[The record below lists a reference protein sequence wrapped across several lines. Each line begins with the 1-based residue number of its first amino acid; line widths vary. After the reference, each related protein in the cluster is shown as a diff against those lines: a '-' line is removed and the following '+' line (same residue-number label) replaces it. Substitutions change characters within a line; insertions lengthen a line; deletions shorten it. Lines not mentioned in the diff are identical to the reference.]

1 MQTAEIHTRLMKK
14 YSNLIHKM
22 TTPLCVC
29 ILGVGLSFIAS
40 ACDSS
45 DCPLN
50 NTVMQKCGFYNTDG
64 TIMTVNDTLT
74 VTVRDSVILNRLT
87 GGSNIMLPMSYNE
100 PADTLVFL
108 FKPVD
113 AVAAVADTVVVS
125 KTNTPHFVSLDCA
138 RSMFHTI
145 TGVSC
150 SKRTPDAVYNYAIG
164 KVVVTNAEV
173 NYDEQENLQIFFNV
187 YR

>member
-64 TIMTVNDTLT
+64 TILT
-74 VTVRDSVILNRLT
+74 VKTILLR
-87 GGSNIMLPMSYNE
+87 
-100 PADTLVFL
+100 
-108 FKPVD
+108 
-113 AVAAVADTVVVS
+113 
-125 KTNTPHFVSLDCA
+125 
-138 RSMFHTI
+138 
-145 TGVSC
+145 
-150 SKRTPDAVYNYAIG
+150 
-164 KVVVTNAEV
+164 
-173 NYDEQENLQIFFNV
+173 
-187 YR
+187 